1 MLSFRVRC
9 LTPALVLALI
19 GACRS
24 ARSTPE
30 SSSTSPAADG
40 SDPYVARARAD
51 SIRRPYTQA
60 DVYFVSGMIDHHSQA
75 ILMAGWSRSHGA
87 GHEVRTLSER
97 IINAQQDDITLM
109 RRWLRDRRQL
119 VPAGSPRGMQMIV
132 DGVAHPMLMPGM
144 LTDDQLDQLDRARGE
159 AYDRLF
165 LTFMIQHHQGAVTMV
180 KELFSTP
187 GAGQDE
193 TVFKLASDVNVDQT
207 TEIARMQKM
216 LSELAL
222 ERRAP

>member
-1 MLSFRVRC
+1 VSV
-9 LTPALVLALI
+9 
-19 GACRS
+19 
-24 ARSTPE
+24 
-30 SSSTSPAADG
+30 
-40 SDPYVARARAD
+40 DPYVAKARAD
-51 SIRRPYTQA
+51 SARRPYTQA
-60 DVYFVSGMIDHHSQA
+60 DVHFVSGMIDHHTQA

-87 GHEVRTLSER
+87 GHAVRTLSER
-97 IINAQQDDITLM
+97 IINAQQDEITLM
-109 RRWLRDRRQL
+109 QRWSRDRQQV
-119 VPAGSPRGMQMIV
+119 VPRGSPRGMQMVV

-144 LTDDQLDQLDRARGE
+144 LTDDQLDQLDRARGAE
-159 AYDRLF
+159 YDRIF

-180 KELFSTP
+180 KELFATP

-216 LSELAL
+216 LATLAL